1 MSRLKLIRLTLGLKI
16 FYYVYTKVN
25 LFDFLSYFTENRN
38 LSGLLLKKKSDW
50 VPVFLN
56 PNKFEFEKLCG
67 KTLSSDSNL
76 FGFVT
81 PEEKVLQIRIN

>member
-25 LFDFLSYFTENRN
+25 LFDFLRYFTENRN

-50 VPVFLN
+50 VPVFQINLN
-56 PNKFEFEKLCG
+56 SKNYVEKLY
-67 KTLSSDSNL
+67 
-76 FGFVT
+76 
-81 PEEKVLQIRIN
+81 IRIPIYSDL

>member
-25 LFDFLSYFTENRN
+25 LFDFLS

-67 KTLSSDSNL
+67 KTLYSDSNL

>member
-38 LSGLLLKKKSDW
+38 LSGLLLKKNQIGFQFSW
-50 VPVFLN
+50 IQINLN
-56 PNKFEFEKLCG
+56 SKNYVEKLY
-67 KTLSSDSNL
+67 
-76 FGFVT
+76 
-81 PEEKVLQIRIN
+81 IRIPIYSDL